1 MKIKTDFV
9 TNSSSS
15 SFVVVGINIEVDDI
29 PIEYL
34 QKVKSKV
41 QITRGDLIND
51 PYEYLDPLLLE
62 TDLDFSQG
70 CDYGYGDIMVG
81 IPYTKMD
88 DNETLGEFKKRVKE
102 QIKEVFGIDKTP
114 GHIEECWMDN

>member
-15 SFVVVGINIEVDDI
+15 SFVVIGINLSLDNI
-29 PIEYL
+29 PIEKF
-34 QKVKSKV
+34 QIIKSKV
-41 QITRGDLIND
+41 KVTREELLDNPWD
-51 PYEYLDPLLLE
+51 YFDPLLQG

-70 CDYGYGDIMVG
+70 CEYGYGEFMIG
-81 IPYTKMD
+81 IPYTKMND
-88 DNETLGEFKKRVKE
+88 DETLGEFKKRVQME
-102 QIKEVFGIDKTP
+102 IKKALGIDETP